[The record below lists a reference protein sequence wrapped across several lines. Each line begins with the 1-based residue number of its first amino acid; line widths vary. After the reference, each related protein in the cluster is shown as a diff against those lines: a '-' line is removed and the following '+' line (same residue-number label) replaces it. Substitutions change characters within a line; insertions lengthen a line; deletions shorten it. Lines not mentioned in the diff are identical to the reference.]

1 MFIFSIVPIHL
12 STDSNSVQINTS
24 NLVDTYEH
32 RIMELEGL
40 LSSLIL
46 RQYFGTVVYGVDNSD
61 INAVTQELQAARNNL
76 TQLMVTQQDTNS
88 NDSVDRLTEINRMN
102 QWVDTR
108 IADLQALYNSLTTT
122 GQTLSYHVSGVINTD
137 INMIQAELAKVLA
150 YKQVLQTTGEF
161 WNLVSQTQASS
172 GSLGGGTGGS
182 ASLEYSDNLEL
193 LALSKREIVVLN
205 SFLRSLTPRRSIEE
219 IVAEESSIEYEIS
232 GEMQKATTYV
242 DDDSGYTVNSN
253 PSTQAVLSLRANLKG
268 LANEKAVTK
277 MTSGL
282 RDSVSAL
289 INYEISY
296 ASSIPLL
303 PTFSGF

>member
-1 MFIFSIVPIHL
+1 MFILSIVPIHL

-46 RQYFGTVVYGVDNSD
+46 RQYFGTVVYGVNNSD

-76 TQLMVTQQDTNS
+76 TQLMVTEQDTNS
-88 NDSVDRLTEINRMN
+88 NDSTDRLTEINRMN

-137 INMIQAELAKVLA
+137 INMIQAELAKVLS
-150 YKQVLQTTGEF
+150 YKELLRTTGEF

-172 GSLGGGTGGS
+172 GSLGGGTGAS

-193 LALSKREIVVLN
+193 LALSKTKIVGLT
-205 SFLRSLTPRRSIEE
+205 SFLHSLTPRRSIEE
-219 IVAEESSIEYEIS
+219 IVTEESSIEQDIS
-232 GEMQKATTYV
+232 RELQKAGTYL
-242 DDDSGYTVNSN
+242 DSDSGYTVNSN
-253 PSTQAVLSLRANLKG
+253 PSTSAVLSLRANLKG

-277 MTSGL
+277 MTSGIM
-282 RDSVSAL
+282 DSVNSL
-289 INYEISY
+289 IVNEINYS
-296 ASSIPLL
+296 ASLAV
-303 PTFSGF
+303 